1 VRFSI
6 SVPGVVPRAFDI
18 LTSTLATLRPLPEE
32 EPLGDG
38 DAVAVVQTEQGIEA
52 VLSRVLTEV
61 FVWLMTE

>member
-1 VRFSI
+1 
-6 SVPGVVPRAFDI
+6 
-18 LTSTLATLRPLPEE
+18 LRPLPEE